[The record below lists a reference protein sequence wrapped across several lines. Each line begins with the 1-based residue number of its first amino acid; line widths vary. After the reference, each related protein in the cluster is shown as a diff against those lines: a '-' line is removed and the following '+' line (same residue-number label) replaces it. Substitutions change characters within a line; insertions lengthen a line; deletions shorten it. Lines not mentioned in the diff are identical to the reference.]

1 MTSEKINL
9 AMDKLGQLT
18 TQNSTS
24 FLMMSS
30 FGTECMKNW
39 DMYQIK
45 TDNTNCVKMKF
56 SCDMPSVILFSTF
69 CLPHINMVAFFN
81 NLNAICKNC
90 VLQGHNAIST
100 YTHHYLLENRENDTK
115 IPL

>member
-45 TDNTNCVKMKF
+45 TDNTNCVKNE
-56 SCDMPSVILFSTF
+56 I
-69 CLPHINMVAFFN
+69 
-81 NLNAICKNC
+81 
-90 VLQGHNAIST
+90 
-100 YTHHYLLENRENDTK
+100 
-115 IPL
+115 